1 MPHIPA
7 VCDNAMCQT
16 IFPSGIVVESAAIAH
31 LSGNRSGPCPRCGSM
46 GTIPDGKY
54 STVGKALTL
63 LSGPRF
69 SRETMQRL
77 AAILEQAQSEPPQSE
92 TVLQQIAE
100 VPGLGDAVLRLLPE
114 NKEQWYSFIAMLL
127 AVIAFLFATQQQ
139 EPLNEDQVARAVQRG
154 VEAAQE
160 SSIQRRELHPDRPS
174 RNQACPCD
182 SGKKY
187 KNCCGRDE
195 LSPSDR
201 LLRDQQ
207 NGRKSP
213 NYGAGGYRT

>member
-1 MPHIPA
+1 
-7 VCDNAMCQT
+7 
-16 IFPSGIVVESAAIAH
+16 
-31 LSGNRSGPCPRCGSM
+31 M

-63 LSGPRF
+63 LSGPRS

-139 EPLNEDQVARAVQRG
+139 EPLNEDQVTRAVQRG
-154 VEAAQE
+154 VEAAQRSLVE
-160 SSIQRRELHPDRPS
+160 RDEPYAERPS
-174 RNQACPCD
+174 RNQPC
-182 SGKKY
+182 SCGSEKKY
-187 KNCCGRDE
+187 KHCCGRDDP
-195 LSPSDR
+195 SPSDR
-201 LLRDQQ
+201 LLRDLQDD
-207 NGRKSP
+207 RKNP
-213 NYGAGGYRT
+213 DYGTGGYRT